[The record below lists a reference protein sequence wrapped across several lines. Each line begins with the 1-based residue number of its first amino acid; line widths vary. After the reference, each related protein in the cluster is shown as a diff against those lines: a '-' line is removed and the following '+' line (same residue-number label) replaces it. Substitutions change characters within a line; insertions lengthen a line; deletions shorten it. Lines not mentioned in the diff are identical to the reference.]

1 MAINYN
7 TSSHP
12 ISIRMDIKGIEIIC
26 CIALFSLMVVGSA
39 DATFGYK
46 ILLEGGES
54 IITENE
60 DGSMILT
67 IQNVVP
73 YGVIFDDPE
82 YITLLETVL
91 PDTNSTMNAGVV
103 LSNPDG
109 DHTSLV
115 QVSQLDYSAE
125 TKNLTFVI
133 HPLEFYEGSILAD
146 LKERSE
152 SLNPDI
158 VRNAHVTRIYLEKG
172 LPVSENFG
180 DINRCMDDC
189 ERYHEKPTRF
199 FCEMNCAK

>member
-1 MAINYN
+1 MRIK
-7 TSSHP
+7 S
-12 ISIRMDIKGIEIIC
+12 ISIIT
-26 CIALFSLMVVGSA
+26 CIGLFLLISVCSA
-39 DATFGYK
+39 DETPGYK
-46 ILLEGGES
+46 ILIEGGES
-54 IITENE
+54 ILIENE

-73 YGVIFDDPE
+73 YGVIFDNPVS
-82 YITLLETVL
+82 ITLLEMVL
-91 PDTNSTMNAGVV
+91 PDNNTVMNAGVV

-109 DHTSLV
+109 DNTSLV
-115 QVSQLDYSAE
+115 QVSNPDYSAD
-125 TKNLTFVI
+125 TKNLTFAI

-158 VRNAHVTRIYLEKG
+158 VRNAHVTRIFLEKG

-180 DINRCMDDC
+180 DMNRCMDDC

>member
-1 MAINYN
+1 MRIK
-7 TSSHP
+7 SICIIIFIGLFLL
-12 ISIRMDIKGIEIIC
+12 IS
-26 CIALFSLMVVGSA
+26 VYSA
-39 DATFGYK
+39 DETPGYK
-46 ILLEGGES
+46 ILIEGGES
-54 IITENE
+54 ILIENE

-91 PDTNSTMNAGVV
+91 PDTNTTMNAGVV

-109 DHTSLV
+109 DNTSLV
-115 QVSQLDYSAE
+115 QVSNPDYSAD
-125 TKNLTFVI
+125 TKNLTFAI

-158 VRNAHVTRIYLEKG
+158 VKNAHVTRIFLEKG

>member
-1 MAINYN
+1 MRIK
-7 TSSHP
+7 SICIIIFIGLFLL
-12 ISIRMDIKGIEIIC
+12 ISVC
-26 CIALFSLMVVGSA
+26 SA
-39 DATFGYK
+39 DETPGYK
-46 ILLEGGES
+46 ILIEGGES
-54 IITENE
+54 ILIENE

-91 PDTNSTMNAGVV
+91 PDTNTTMNAGVV

-109 DHTSLV
+109 DNTSLV
-115 QVSQLDYSAE
+115 QVSNPDYSAD
-125 TKNLTFVI
+125 TKNLTFAI

-158 VRNAHVTRIYLEKG
+158 VKNAHVTRIFLEKG